1 MAIDYT
7 APDARRAFGGVRMI
21 YRHVDIL
28 NAAGFSAYVLHWYAP
43 FTCTWFDHETPV
55 RHMFTHSRVKGPWD
69 LVKRARPRICQH
81 APLARESGRTPC
93 RAGAITR
100 RCRLLPGD
108 VLAVSGVMAQGDY
121 KVYPGVPRVIFNQ
134 GAYSTFRSWTPST
147 NPYARD
153 DVLGVMTVSSD
164 SEAYL
169 RTAFP
174 GGLPIVRVHYSI
186 DPSVFPYSEAKEKR
200 LAYMSRKNSEHADQ
214 VLSILRLHGKLDG
227 WDVVKIE
234 GARQDEVASILRS
247 SAVFLSFGGPEG
259 FGLPPAEAM
268 SAGCVVVGY
277 HGMGGRE
284 FFRPDFS
291 YPVDFG
297 DIRSY
302 VDAVEGVLD
311 RYDRDRD
318 GFLAVG
324 RAASDFIQS
333 TYSSEREAQDVVQA
347 WTQFLA
353 SAESPAATPV
363 AVV

>member
-1 MAIDYT
+1 MTIYYT

-43 FTCTWFDHETPV
+43 FACTWFDHDTPV
-55 RHMFTHSRVKGPWD
+55 RHMFAHSRVKGPRD
-69 LVKRARPRICQH
+69 VVRGPVRGYASMPRSLARAVGRRVGWGNYSPM
-81 APLARESGRTPC
+81 PLA
-93 RAGAITR
+93 
-100 RCRLLPGD
+100 PGD
-108 VLAVSGVMAQGDY
+108 ALAVSGVMAQGDY

-134 GAYSTFRSWTPST
+134 GAYSTFRYWTPST
-147 NPYARD
+147 DPYARD

-174 GGLPIVRVHYSI
+174 DGLPIVRVHYSI
-186 DPSVFPYSEAKEKR
+186 DPSVFPYSDVKEKR
-200 LAYMSRKNSEHADQ
+200 LAYMSRKNSDHSDQ
-214 VLSILRLHGKLDG
+214 VLAILGLHGKLDD

-302 VDAVEGVLD
+302 VDAVEEVLD

-324 RAASDFIQS
+324 RAASDFVQS
-333 TYSSEREAQDVVQA
+333 TYSAEREAQDVVQA

-353 SAESPAATPV
+353 SAESSAATPA
-363 AVV
+363 AVG

>member
-1 MAIDYT
+1 
-7 APDARRAFGGVRMI
+7 MI

-28 NAAGFSAYVLHWYAP
+28 NEAGFPAYVLHSYSP
-43 FTCTWFDHETPV
+43 FTCTWFEHDTPV
-55 RHMFTHSRVKGPWD
+55 RHMFGPRVPGVREV
-69 LVKRARPRICQH
+69 LRGSVRGYSGLPRS
-81 APLARESGRTPC
+81 LARAIGRRVGRGGDSPMT
-93 RAGAITR
+93 
-100 RCRLLPGD
+100 LSSDD

-134 GAYSTFRSWTPST
+134 GAYSTFRNWTPAS

-174 GGLPIVRVHYSI
+174 DRLPIVRVRYSI
-186 DPSVFPYSEAKEKR
+186 DPCVFSYSAAKEKR
-200 LAYMSRKNSEHADQ
+200 IVYMPRKNSEHAHQ
-214 VLSILRLHGKLDG
+214 VLSILGLRGKLDD
-227 WDVVKIE
+227 WDVVTIE
-234 GARQDEVASILRS
+234 GARQDEVASLLRS

-277 HGMGGRE
+277 HGMGGKE
-284 FFRPDFS
+284 FFRPEFS
-291 YPVDFG
+291 YPVEFG

-302 VDAVEGVLD
+302 VETVEKVLD
-311 RYDRDRD
+311 RYDRDLV
-318 GFLAVG
+318 GFLSVG

-333 TYSSEREAQDVVQA
+333 TYSPEREAKDVVQA

-353 SAESPAATPV
+353 RLEPHVPTPAAV
-363 AVV
+363 G

>member
-1 MAIDYT
+1 MTIYYT

-28 NAAGFSAYVLHWYAP
+28 NEAGFSAYVLHAYSP
-43 FTCTWFDHETPV
+43 FTCTWFDHDTPV
-55 RHMFTHSRVKGPWD
+55 RHMYTRPRVPGVREVVKGPVRGYSS
-69 LVKRARPRICQH
+69 LPHSLSRAIGRRVGRPGYSPM
-81 APLARESGRTPC
+81 ALA
-93 RAGAITR
+93 
-100 RCRLLPGD
+100 PGD

-134 GAYSTFRSWTPST
+134 GAYSTFRRWTPESD
-147 NPYARD
+147 PYARD

-164 SEAYL
+164 SEEYL
-169 RTAFP
+169 RTALP
-174 GGLPIVRVHYSI
+174 DRLPILRVRYSI
-186 DPSVFPYSEAKEKR
+186 DPSTFSYSAAKEKR
-200 LAYMSRKNSEHADQ
+200 IVYMPRKNSEHAHQ
-214 VLSILRLHGKLDG
+214 VMSILALRGKLDD
-227 WDVVKIE
+227 WDVVTIE
-234 GARQDEVASILRS
+234 GARHDEVAALLRS

-277 HGMGGRE
+277 HGGGGKE

-291 YPVDFG
+291 YPVEFG

-302 VDAVEGVLD
+302 VEAVEQVLE
-311 RYDRDRD
+311 RYDRDRE

-333 TYSSEREAQDVVQA
+333 TYSPEHEAQDVVQA
-347 WTQFLA
+347 WKQFLEA
-353 SAESPAATPV
+353 VEPRAPETV
-363 AVV
+363 AVS